1 MYGNGGIMGSYEM
14 MEKWIN
20 KFQKEWEQKLEL
32 LDETTRDVA
41 KQIDKENNNRYSY
54 NTMDNSELVIKVKE
68 DFINSKRSEER
79 RVGKEC
85 L

>member
-1 MYGNGGIMGSYEM
+1 MGSYEM

-54 NTMDNSELVIKVKE
+54 NTMDNSEEPCEAVIIQHG
-68 DFINSKRSEER
+68 FLRYLT
-79 RVGKEC
+79 C
-85 L
+85 

>member
-1 MYGNGGIMGSYEM
+1 MGSYEM

-41 KQIDKENNNRYSY
+41 KQIDK
-54 NTMDNSELVIKVKE
+54 
-68 DFINSKRSEER
+68 
-79 RVGKEC
+79 
-85 L
+85 